1 MNLKKV
7 FSGCLVLL
15 LVLVISACG
24 SDVFNAGSGKA
35 TELDLKEVKAFMD
48 DKKPGFL
55 YVKSAL
61 DVDKESDQ
69 MHLNKIE
76 DVAKT
81 EKIDFLVFDESE
93 LLETEFSEQNISKLT
108 VKQYSKTFAFYQDG
122 EMKEVLDFSDLSE
135 EDVPNEVEQFVQK
148 VKQDYLK

>member
-15 LVLVISACG
+15 LVWVVSACG
-24 SDVFNAGSGKA
+24 SDGVSGGSGKA
-35 TELDLKEVKAFMD
+35 TELNLEEVKAFMD
-48 DKKPGFL
+48 DKKTGFL

-69 MHLNKIE
+69 MHLKIIE

-81 EKIDFLVFDESE
+81 DKIDFYVFDESE
-93 LLETEFSEQNISKLT
+93 LPKSEFSEQDISKLT
-108 VKQYSKTFAFYQDG
+108 VEQYSGTFAFYLDG
-122 EMKEVLDFSDLSE
+122 EMKEELDFSDLSE
-135 EDVPNEVEQFVQK
+135 EDVSNEVEKFVQK